1 MARFVSLIAL
11 AAALAVP
18 AFAQAA
24 DKPAE
29 KAAEAASQAS
39 GTPNR
44 VVVKR
49 SGTFGGVKM
58 NYTAVVGETFL

>member
-1 MARFVSLIAL
+1 MARFISLIAL

-18 AFAQAA
+18 AFAQTA

-29 KAAEAASQAS
+29 KAAEASP
-39 GTPNR
+39 TPNR
-44 VVVKR
+44 VVAKR